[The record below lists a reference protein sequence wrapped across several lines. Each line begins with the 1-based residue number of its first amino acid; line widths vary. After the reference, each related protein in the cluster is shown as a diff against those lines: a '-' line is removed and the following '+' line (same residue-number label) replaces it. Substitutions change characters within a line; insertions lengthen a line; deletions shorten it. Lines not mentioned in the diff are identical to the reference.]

1 MRSALALAVAWL
13 ITVAYAGAQSTGK
26 PTELAP
32 RQFPAFREIGAF
44 YFEGLEETQVW
55 VNLEP
60 AHVEGAPDPIIF
72 NVTVKFPGT
81 RLGREPATVQFRP
94 QVRCIPQVYPTRAR
108 LPVFKLTIDST
119 PMIDLSPDGTTSFFL
134 PSCGG
139 VNNPEVNQTWD
150 TVSTMVPFATLR
162 RMASAKAVIVDAIG
176 FTVRL
181 TPEDFAA
188 LNALIKTVEH
198 GVTVKK

>member
-1 MRSALALAVAWL
+1 MRNLLQLTATAWL
-13 ITVAYAGAQSTGK
+13 IAIAHAQTPRAAEVA
-26 PTELAP
+26 PH
-32 RQFPAFREIGAF
+32 QFPAFREIGAF
-44 YFEGLEETQVW
+44 YFEGLDETQVW

-60 AHVEGAPDPIIF
+60 AHVEGPPDPIIF
-72 NVTVKFPGT
+72 NVTVKFPGR
-81 RLGREPATVQFRP
+81 RLEREPATVAFRP

-108 LPVFKLTIDST
+108 LPVFKLTMDST
-119 PMIDLSPDGTTSFFL
+119 PKIDLSPDGTTSFFM

-150 TVSTMVPFATLR
+150 TVATTVPFAMLR
-162 RMASAKAVIVDAIG
+162 RLASAKVVTVEAIG

-198 GVTVKK
+198 GVTLKR